1 MVEEGAVQYERD
13 ERSQPAVSRRG
24 GGLDP
29 VGVHL
34 TQNFEAPIKGE
45 GQRED
50 RARLK
55 MSIFMEMKQN
65 PPSGLTRVGHFQ
77 RSIETVHQFLG
88 HVQPGTQEKNQFNKE
103 KMGIWP

>member
-34 TQNFEAPIKGE
+34 AQNFKATIKGE

-55 MSIFMEMKQN
+55 MRLFMEMKQK
-65 PPSGLTRVGHFQ
+65 PPRLTRVGHFQ

-88 HVQPGTQEKNQFNKE
+88 HVQPGTRENNQFHF
-103 KMGIWP
+103 